1 MKKSAYVFA
10 RDFQYF
16 LRYFRSSFV
25 WEHNQTFRQS
35 TSGFGF
41 AFQNPHGRKRKKKKK
56 ENKDEKSENI
66 RLRFRLLEDGEK
78 VQSWPFSCPPSI
90 SSLAEN
96 DGWNT
101 VEALL
106 CSTAS
111 RFKPSFVLLF
121 YMVSLKL

>member
-1 MKKSAYVFA
+1 MGTQSDIQTINIGVWVRFSKPSRKK
-10 RDFQYF
+10 
-16 LRYFRSSFV
+16 
-25 WEHNQTFRQS
+25 
-35 TSGFGF
+35 
-41 AFQNPHGRKRKKKKK
+41 KKKKK